1 MLSKK
6 ITQSMRYHFKMLL
19 LFYSPK
25 WKGNKFIVP
34 PKEIRAQAILTSV
47 EERKKKSKNKDCIQE
62 SNDFLLY
69 LFLHIW
75 RWQKKKK
82 LMQDSEYTA
91 DLDIWNFLCE
101 KIHLRTNPAT
111 LRYLFKYFCVER
123 QKWVHCFSYHALKNL
138 CTFYHVPQS
147 EWIRSVLEPEEHF

>member
-1 MLSKK
+1 
-6 ITQSMRYHFKMLL
+6 MRYHFKMLL

-47 EERKKKSKNKDCIQE
+47 EERKKKNLKIKTAYKKTTISFFTYFYIFEGD
-62 SNDFLLY
+62 
-69 LFLHIW
+69 
-75 RWQKKKK
+75 KKKI